1 MIIPNNRNNFLFVLF
16 LSVLT
21 VTFLVSGSLAQASS
35 EYESDSGGSRIEV
48 RKEERETVTQ
58 SPPVR
63 RIAPRP
69 AAPGPAP
76 ATGNTNS
83 GVGNSVSRSN
93 VSRLPS
99 AFPEGGSVARA
110 ACTVSQFFGGAEDFC
125 PSQAPAA
132 PAAPAPG
139 PAPAPQTEVVSE
151 PVTITITT
159 SDLLELIPSSPQI
172 LMDRGPFGLKNA
184 HTNFYASHHEPQ
196 TITQTMFDQEVTITA
211 TPVEYRWD
219 YGDGN
224 SLVTDL
230 PGYPVDIF
238 NTETDTSHQFAEPG
252 VYTVELTTVF
262 EGTFQVD
269 GGEVQEVSAPV
280 TQQADPIELRIYSAV
295 TRNVDQTC
303 LENPDAWGC
312 DAPAE

>member
-1 MIIPNNRNNFLFVLF
+1 MIGGVQ
-16 LSVLT
+16 
-21 VTFLVSGSLAQASS
+21 AQASI
-35 EYESDSGGSRIEV
+35 EINDESDENSMFVRIE
-48 RKEERETVTQ
+48 ENSQTFNTLSSETSSV
-58 SPPVR
+58 
-63 RIAPRP
+63 P
-69 AAPGPAP
+69 AAPAPAP
-76 ATGNTNS
+76 ATGNINR
-83 GVGNSVSRSN
+83 GGANSVGSN
-93 VSRLPS
+93 ASSPNS

-196 TITQTMFDQEVTITA
+196 TISQTMFDQEVTITA
-211 TPVEYRWD
+211 TPVQYRWD

-224 SLVTDL
+224 TLVTEQ
-230 PGYPVDIF
+230 PGYPVEIF
-238 NTETDTSHQFAEPG
+238 NSETDTSHQYQQTGP
-252 VYTVELTTVF
+252 YTVTLTTVF
-262 EGTFQVD
+262 EGTYQVD
-269 GGEVQEVSAPV
+269 GGEVQEVSSTV
-280 TQQADPIELRIYSAV
+280 TQQADPVDIRIYRAV

-303 LENPDAWGC
+303 ADNPEAWGC
-312 DAPAE
+312 DMPEN

>member
-1 MIIPNNRNNFLFVLF
+1 MMG
-16 LSVLT
+16 
-21 VTFLVSGSLAQASS
+21 SGLAHSSIEVEERPSGDALGLDIFKDDISTTKRPRDVATASPTSPAHPPATENSNSSGASS
-35 EYESDSGGSRIEV
+35 ASR
-48 RKEERETVTQ
+48 
-58 SPPVR
+58 
-63 RIAPRP
+63 
-69 AAPGPAP
+69 
-76 ATGNTNS
+76 
-83 GVGNSVSRSN
+83 N
-93 VSRLPS
+93 VSRPVS
-99 AFPEGGSVARA
+99 GFPGGGSVSQA
-110 ACTVSQFFGGAEDFC
+110 ACTISQLFRGTEDFC
-125 PSQAPAA
+125 PSPLPAA
-132 PAAPAPG
+132 PAAPAG
-139 PAPAPQTEVVSE
+139 PAPAPQTAVVSE
-151 PVTITITT
+151 PVSITITT

-184 HTNFYASHHEPQ
+184 HTNFYASHHEEQ

-219 YGDGN
+219 YGDGDT
-224 SLVTDL
+224 LVTEL

-238 NTETDTSHQFAEPG
+238 NTETDTSHQFTEPG

-280 TQQADPIELRIYSAV
+280 TQQADPIEIRIYSAV

-312 DAPAE
+312 DAPD